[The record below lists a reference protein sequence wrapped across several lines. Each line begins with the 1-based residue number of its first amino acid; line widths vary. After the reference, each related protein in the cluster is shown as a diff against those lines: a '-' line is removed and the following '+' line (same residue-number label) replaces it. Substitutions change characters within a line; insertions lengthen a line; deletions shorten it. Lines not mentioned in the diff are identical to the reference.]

1 MMKLTEKMK
10 EVLSNADLE
19 KNEINDVP
27 MKTANGL
34 EDRKLIS
41 SDWQKKFGQITSRGT
56 FPIYHQV
63 KLTEL
68 GLETAMLLIKKQQGK

>member
-10 EVLSNADLE
+10 EVLGNADLE

-27 MKTANGL
+27 GKTVEGL
-34 EDRKLIS
+34 KNRKLVS
-41 SDWQKKFGQITSRGT
+41 SDGENKFTQTNCGCT

-68 GLETAMLLIKKQQGK
+68 GLETAMLLIKKQQHK